1 MLDYLG
7 AQQAAATLQASGDQA
22 SNVDLISVDLPMI
35 GEKNKW
41 ANQIQGAYDLIFPYM
56 HEDYPLR
63 TETDEAIFASFKLH
77 HAGHK
82 HNGKKSK
89 HRGYKNDA
97 VQTAFQ
103 PREIFVALA
112 GKARSGSPIN
122 AIGYG
127 TGTYKRGV

>member
-1 MLDYLG
+1 MLDYIG
-7 AQQAAATLQASGDQA
+7 AQQAAASLQASGDQA
-22 SNVDLISVDLPMI
+22 ANIDLATVDLPMVGPKSI
-35 GEKNKW
+35 W
-41 ANQIQGAYDLIFPYM
+41 SNQIQGAYDLIFPYL

-63 TETDEAIFASFKLH
+63 TETDQAIFSSFKLH

-97 VQTAFQ
+97 VKTSFQ

-112 GKARSGSPIN
+112 GKARAGSPVN
-122 AIGYG
+122 GIGYG
-127 TGTYKRGV
+127 LGGA